1 MQTQKTLQVLIFFI
15 AGILILPSF
24 LFANSFNQLVE
35 QKQIL
40 KNRFGIETLE
50 CFPFTKEIGFT
61 EDQIPLI
68 EKCLQGVTALK
79 EALAQIGNADYKEVG
94 ISNRFLK
101 TAGFHTILIDWKAS
115 PSELVRFL
123 NHRLNTEEQL
133 EFLDKIRLLKKKI
146 ASRGIV
152 KEFYCSKEISNTDC
166 LAGYKNLVAVRVPPT
181 KKITGWHE
189 IMITHSSSSSD
200 KPNKLVLGFNELP
213 AEMENRILKDP
224 YETWK
229 PKKKMYEA
237 IQEKY
242 SKAFKEKLQLE
253 NFICAAEITL
263 RECKQGAV
271 NLFKASQ
278 STEFRMRYWG
288 QVILNRYNT
297 FIEDDFN
304 AQIRFD
310 LPAEKIIEH
319 FSRKPMKTQAAE
331 NTTLA
336 VKLEK
341 QTKNNASRLRA
352 VCDLQGLSSA
362 LCAKA
367 FKTFI
372 RFVKTHRD
380 YKVALP
386 WDTLMFIDGTQIAR
400 VNFALNSSS
409 QSTYLYIDA
418 NSNDQQFSNFLQ
430 KFRSEN

>member
-15 AGILILPSF
+15 AGVLILPSF

-68 EKCLQGVTALK
+68 EKCLQGVTRLK

-319 FSRKPMKTQAAE
+319 FSRKPIKTQAAE

-430 KFRSEN
+430 KFRKE

>member
-1 MQTQKTLQVLIFFI
+1 MK
-15 AGILILPSF
+15 
-24 LFANSFNQLVE
+24 NQ
-35 QKQIL
+35 
-40 KNRFGIETLE
+40 FGIATLE
-50 CFPFTKEIGFT
+50 CFPFTKKIGFT
-61 EDQIPLI
+61 EHQIPLI
-68 EKCLQGVTALK
+68 EKCLQGVTTLK
-79 EALAQIGNADYKEVG
+79 EALAQVDHTDYKEVG

-115 PSELVRFL
+115 SSELVRFL
-123 NHRLNTEEQL
+123 SHRLNTEEQL
-133 EFLDKIRLLKKKI
+133 EFLNKVRLLKKKI
-146 ASRGIV
+146 AGKGIV

-166 LAGYKNLVAVRVPPT
+166 LAGYKNLVAVRIPPT
-181 KKITGWHE
+181 TKRTGWHE

-200 KPNKLVLGFNELP
+200 KPNKLILGFNELP

-242 SKAFKEKLQLE
+242 GKPFKEKLQLE
-253 NFICAAEITL
+253 NLICAAEITL
-263 RECKQGAV
+263 RECKRGAV
-271 NLFKASQ
+271 NLLTASQ
-278 STEFRMRYWG
+278 STEFR
-288 QVILNRYNT
+288 L
-297 FIEDDFN
+297 
-304 AQIRFD
+304 
-310 LPAEKIIEH
+310 
-319 FSRKPMKTQAAE
+319 KTQAAE

-367 FKTFI
+367 FKAFI
-372 RFVKTHRD
+372 RFVKNNRD
-380 YKVALP
+380 YQVALP
-386 WDTLMFIDGTQIAR
+386 WDTLMFIDGAQIAR

-430 KFRSEN
+430 KFRSQN

>member
-15 AGILILPSF
+15 AGVLILPSF

-68 EKCLQGVTALK
+68 EKCLQGVTTLK

-94 ISNRFLK
+94 GSNRFLK

-319 FSRKPMKTQAAE
+319 FSRKPIKTQAVE

>member
-1 MQTQKTLQVLIFFI
+1 M
-15 AGILILPSF
+15 LPH
-24 LFANSFNQLVE
+24 
-35 QKQIL
+35 KQ
-40 KNRFGIETLE
+40 
-50 CFPFTKEIGFT
+50 
-61 EDQIPLI
+61 
-68 EKCLQGVTALK
+68 
-79 EALAQIGNADYKEVG
+79 
-94 ISNRFLK
+94 
-101 TAGFHTILIDWKAS
+101 
-115 PSELVRFL
+115 
-123 NHRLNTEEQL
+123 
-133 EFLDKIRLLKKKI
+133 
-146 ASRGIV
+146 
-152 KEFYCSKEISNTDC
+152 EISNTDC

-242 SKAFKEKLQLE
+242 GKAFKEKLQLE

-263 RECKQGAV
+263 RECKQGAA
-271 NLFKASQ
+271 NLLKASQ

-319 FSRKPMKTQAAE
+319 FSRKPIKTQAAE

-372 RFVKTHRD
+372 RFIKNHRD

-409 QSTYLYIDA
+409 QSTYLSTYLYIDA

-430 KFRSEN
+430 KFRSKH

>member
-1 MQTQKTLQVLIFFI
+1 
-15 AGILILPSF
+15 
-24 LFANSFNQLVE
+24 
-35 QKQIL
+35 
-40 KNRFGIETLE
+40 
-50 CFPFTKEIGFT
+50 
-61 EDQIPLI
+61 
-68 EKCLQGVTALK
+68 
-79 EALAQIGNADYKEVG
+79 
-94 ISNRFLK
+94 
-101 TAGFHTILIDWKAS
+101 
-115 PSELVRFL
+115 
-123 NHRLNTEEQL
+123 
-133 EFLDKIRLLKKKI
+133 
-146 ASRGIV
+146 
-152 KEFYCSKEISNTDC
+152 
-166 LAGYKNLVAVRVPPT
+166 
-181 KKITGWHE
+181 
-189 IMITHSSSSSD
+189 MITHSSSSSD
-200 KPNKLVLGFNELP
+200 KPNKLILGFNELP

-242 SKAFKEKLQLE
+242 GKPFKEKLQLE
-253 NFICAAEITL
+253 NLICAAEITL

-271 NLFKASQ
+271 NLLKASQ

-288 QVILNRYNT
+288 KVTLNRHNT

-319 FSRKPMKTQAAE
+319 FSRKAIKTQAAE

-341 QTKNNASRLRA
+341 QTKNNASKLRA

-367 FKTFI
+367 FKAFI
-372 RFVKTHRD
+372 RFVKNNRE
-380 YKVALP
+380 YQVALP
-386 WDTLMFIDGTQIAR
+386 WDTLMFIDGAQIAR

-430 KFRSEN
+430 KFRSKN

>member
-15 AGILILPSF
+15 AGVLILPSF

-68 EKCLQGVTALK
+68 EKCLQGVTTLK

-319 FSRKPMKTQAAE
+319 FSRKPIKTQAVE

-430 KFRSEN
+430 KFRKE

>member
-15 AGILILPSF
+15 AGVLILPSF

-68 EKCLQGVTALK
+68 EKCLQGVTTLK

-133 EFLDKIRLLKKKI
+133 EFLDKVRLLKKKI
-146 ASRGIV
+146 ASRRIV

-213 AEMENRILKDP
+213 AEMETRILKDP

-242 SKAFKEKLQLE
+242 GKAFKEKLQLE

-319 FSRKPMKTQAAE
+319 FSRKPIKTQAAE

-430 KFRSEN
+430 KFRKE

>member
-15 AGILILPSF
+15 AGVLILPSF

-68 EKCLQGVTALK
+68 EKCLQGVTTLK

-242 SKAFKEKLQLE
+242 SKAFKDKLQLE

-263 RECKQGAV
+263 EECKQGAV

-319 FSRKPMKTQAAE
+319 FSRKPIKTQAAE

-418 NSNDQQFSNFLQ
+418 NSNDQQFSNFLK
-430 KFRSEN
+430 KFRKE